1 MVFTVR
7 TTIYVSEVFYQVL
20 CRLAT
25 HTERLQYMQTCLS
38 VMYTYKLPGG
48 LQVVSKGELLAASV
62 LYMTSRQKTF
72 SMALAPSMVP
82 SARVVVHC
90 VLSSGQ
96 VLADSLHFRVKGV
109 RRDGVRVSRHS
120 LV

>member
-1 MVFTVR
+1 
-7 TTIYVSEVFYQVL
+7 
-20 CRLAT
+20 
-25 HTERLQYMQTCLS
+25 
-38 VMYTYKLPGG
+38 MYTYKLPGG
-48 LQVVSKGELLAASV
+48 TALDYVPLDLQVVSKGELLVASV

-90 VLSSGQ
+90 VLPSGQ

-120 LV
+120 LKYMELQ

>member
-1 MVFTVR
+1 MWHY
-7 TTIYVSEVFYQVL
+7 IQL
-20 CRLAT
+20 CR
-25 HTERLQYMQTCLS
+25 R
-38 VMYTYKLPGG
+38 

-90 VLSSGQ
+90 VLPSGQ

-109 RRDGVRVSRHS
+109 RRDGVRM
-120 LV
+120 